1 MSDLRKILHTQYIQ
15 DTNPR
20 YPSGSKGWETF
31 LIDRI
36 ALLEAVAKEV
46 ILEYKE
52 ERRSGNCGW
61 AGEEVAALA
70 ALLQDKP

>member
-1 MSDLRKILHTQYIQ
+1 MSDLHKILHTQYIQ

-36 ALLEAVAKEV
+36 ALLEAVAE
-46 ILEYKE
+46 
-52 ERRSGNCGW
+52 
-61 AGEEVAALA
+61 AALCVYDAGYASGALEGPLIA
-70 ALLQDKP
+70 AGYLKEQPT